1 MMMALPLPG
10 GGERWRPC
18 SIRPSSEM
26 CPPGLCSHVGLF
38 GTLGA
43 NEDDST

>member
-26 CPPGLCSHVGLF
+26 CPPLCSHVGLF
-38 GTLGA
+38 GTLGG
-43 NEDDST
+43 ERG